1 MVPLY
6 GEGTEST
13 MARLKREISALDL
26 IVFNN
31 GLRSRPGYLLLL
43 QTMFTSQF
51 SRRRVLVNGSPRTVI
66 GRYGPRP
73 MLQLC
78 CGSTASVGA
87 SVTCDLDLLL
97 IGTAGVGRTA
107 LEYVFDSEPAQTPG
121 MPKSAAIDKISST
134 TASTATL
141 AYFYCNAGDIEQ
153 HKAEAITASL
163 KK

>member
-66 GRYGPRP
+66 
-73 MLQLC
+73 
-78 CGSTASVGA
+78 
-87 SVTCDLDLLL
+87 
-97 IGTAGVGRTA
+97 AGVGRTA